1 MSGVV
6 IVTGGSRGIGA
17 AICRM
22 LAARGYAVGVN
33 YAQRADAAERVVAEI
48 RAAGGRAEAL
58 AGDVGDPVA
67 VGALFTA
74 ADRALGPLTALVNN
88 AGITGD
94 VSRVDAHE
102 PVALERIFAV
112 NVIGTILCAREAVRR
127 MSRGHG
133 GQGGGIVNISSI
145 AARTGG
151 LPGLTAYA
159 ATKGAVESFTKGLAN
174 EVGGEGIRVNA
185 VAPGMTA
192 TDMATEEMRA
202 LAARSG
208 VVLGRIG
215 EAEDIAEA
223 VAWLLSPSASY
234 VTGTVITVSG
244 GR

>member
-33 YAQRADAAERVVAEI
+33 YAQRAEAAERVVAEI
-48 RAAGGRAEAL
+48 RAAGGQAEAL
-58 AGDVGDPVA
+58 AGDVGDPA
-67 VGALFTA
+67 GVGALFTA

-102 PVALERIFAV
+102 PAALERLLAV
-112 NVIGTILCAREAVRR
+112 NVLGTMLCAREGVRR

-202 LAARSG
+202 IAARSG

-223 VAWLLSPSASY
+223 VAWLLSPAASY

>member
-17 AICRM
+17 AICRI

-33 YAQRADAAERVVAEI
+33 YAQRAEAAERVVAEI

-94 VSRVDAHE
+94 VSRVDAQE
-102 PVALERIFAV
+102 PAALERLLAV
-112 NVIGTILCAREAVRR
+112 NVVGTILCAREAVRR

-159 ATKGAVESFTKGLAN
+159 ASKGAVESFTKGFAN

-192 TDMATEEMRA
+192 TEMATEDMRA
-202 LAARSG
+202 IAARGG

-223 VAWLLSPSASY
+223 VAWLLSPAASY